1 MGGEVSTQG
10 DVYSYGIFVLE
21 MFTGKRPTDK
31 MFKDGFNI
39 HNFVNMALPAK
50 LVQIVDP
57 NLLTIEVED
66 LEVATKEDDYNNDD
80 HNDIEAVEKRVL
92 IENLSQMN
100 SNVQKCLLSIFKV
113 GLACSLAAPNER
125 MKMENVTKELH
136 RIKNDF
142 LQVKILE

>member
-1 MGGEVSTQG
+1 MRVEASAQG

-31 MFKDGFNI
+31 MLKDGFNLY
-39 HNFVNMALPAK
+39 NFINMALPEN

-57 NLLTIEVED
+57 NLLPREVED

-80 HNDIEAVEKRVL
+80 HDDFEAIEERVI

-100 SNVQKCLLSIFKV
+100 SNVQKCLLSVFKI
-113 GLACSLAAPNER
+113 GLNCSLESPKER
-125 MKMENVTKELH
+125 MNMEDVTRELY
-136 RIKNDF
+136 RIKNAF
-142 LQVKILE
+142 LEVGSHG